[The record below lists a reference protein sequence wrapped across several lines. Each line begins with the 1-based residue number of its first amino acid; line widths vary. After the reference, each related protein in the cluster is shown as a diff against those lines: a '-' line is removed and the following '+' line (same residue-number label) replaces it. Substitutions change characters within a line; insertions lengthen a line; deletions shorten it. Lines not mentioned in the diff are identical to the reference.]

1 MKLYL
6 IQHGDAVAKER
17 NADRPLSEKGVA
29 DAQRLAVL
37 MARSRPDVTRIIHS
51 NKTRARET
59 ARHLSDVLGPDLS
72 VEEAVSGLAPNDSTD
87 LIFEAIGQW
96 TENVV
101 IVGHLPFLGRLL
113 SRLMT
118 QMTTGTEDAQLVD
131 FVPGTAVCLERK
143 AADGPWII
151 SSVLGPGVMGR

>member
-6 IQHGDAVAKER
+6 VQHGDSVSKEQ
-17 NADRPLSEKGVA
+17 NADRPLSEKGVI
-29 DAQRLAVL
+29 DAQRLAVF
-37 MARSRPDVTRIIHS
+37 MARSRPNVARIIHS
-51 NKTRARET
+51 NKIRARET
-59 ARHLSDVLGPDLS
+59 ARHLSDTLGPELS

-96 TENVV
+96 KEDVI
-101 IVGHLPFLGRLL
+101 IVGHMPFLARLL

-118 QMTTGTEDAQLVD
+118 GGEDARLVD

-143 AADGPWII
+143 SADGPWII
-151 SSVLGPGVMGR
+151 SSVLGPQVMGR